1 MGYGKLRQA
10 TGTTTLVV
18 KFYADKAVFST
29 KRDDKDFL
37 SATARA
43 ASTSLYK
50 MASFKETI
58 GFILLWRDIGVMK
71 NSVLLLLCP
80 PHSHDPQDLVLA

>member
-18 KFYADKAVFST
+18 KFYADKAVFPT
-29 KRDDKDFL
+29 KLDDKDFL

-50 MASFKETI
+50 NGFVQGNYWLYFTLTRHRRDERLCFTSSVSAS
-58 GFILLWRDIGVMK
+58 L
-71 NSVLLLLCP
+71 P
-80 PHSHDPQDLVLA
+80 